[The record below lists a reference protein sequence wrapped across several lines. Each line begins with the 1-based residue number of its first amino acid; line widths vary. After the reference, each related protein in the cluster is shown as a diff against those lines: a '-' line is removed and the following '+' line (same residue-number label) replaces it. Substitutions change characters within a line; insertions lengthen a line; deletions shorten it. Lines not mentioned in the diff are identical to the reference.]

1 MRDVMYVV
9 VTVAFFA
16 LCTGLVRACDLLLGP
31 DEDDLLDVEDDPGSD
46 TEVDDLVAVSGS
58 RS

>member
-31 DEDDLLDVEDDPGSD
+31 DEDELLDVDDDPGSD
-46 TEVDDLVAVSGS
+46 PEVDELVAVSG
-58 RS
+58 